1 MPLMKLPRWPG
12 CAVVV
17 SALLAAC
24 SSPSAVDEIPG
35 GGISAENLARHLS
48 VLASDEFEGRAPATR
63 GEELTVAYI
72 SEQFAAAG
80 LQPAGDNGAWTQA
93 VTLERSEITSEVTAS
108 LRAGGQLRTL
118 HNGEEIAVETLYPVD
133 RIDIKDAPLVFVGYG
148 IDAPELGWNDYEGV
162 DVAGKIAVMLVN
174 DPDFETEPGLFDGPA
189 MTLYGRW
196 TYKYEE
202 AARKGALGALIIHET
217 APAAYPWQTVR
228 NGRLTAQYDIV
239 REDAADY
246 HLYLRGWVQ
255 RDLAVDLFAAAGL
268 EFETAKRAAQQ
279 PGFRGYP
286 LGDAQFSAAFD
297 VARDRIVSYNVAG
310 IIEGAERPQE
320 TIILSGHWDSF
331 GITANPDARGD
342 RIING
347 AVDNATAIASL
358 IEIGRVFASG
368 ERPPRSL
375 LFLATTSEESGLLGA
390 MYYAAHPLRPLET
403 TAAVLNIE
411 MWSPDGETRDISSW
425 GIGKVSLER
434 DLKATAEREGR
445 SYSTDPNLE
454 AGLFFRADHFAF
466 AKAGVPAIT
475 IGPGMDQLEGGVEA
489 GLAARADYFT
499 HRYHQP
505 ADEFDDTWDMAGPT
519 TDTGTVYRLAADI
532 ARRTDWPTWDADS
545 AFYAIREKSAG
556 ARENKPN
563 TNP

>member
-1 MPLMKLPRWPG
+1 MSQLRIPRWRLH
-12 CAVVV
+12 AVLVP
-17 SALLAAC
+17 ALAVLAAC
-24 SSPSAVDEIPG
+24 SPTSSMEEIPG

-48 VLASDEFEGRAPATR
+48 ILASDEFEGRAPATR

-80 LQPAGDNGAWTQA
+80 LQPAGDHGTWTQA
-93 VTLERSEITSEVTAS
+93 VTLERSEIIGPVTAS
-108 LRAGGQLRTL
+108 LRTGGQVRTL
-118 HNGEEIAVETLYPVD
+118 ENGEEIAVETLYPTDKVALD
-133 RIDIKDAPLVFVGYG
+133 NVPLVFVGYG

-174 DPDFETEPGLFDGPA
+174 DPDFETAPGKFDGPA

-228 NGRLTAQYDIV
+228 NGRLSPQYDIV
-239 REDAADY
+239 REDAENY
-246 HLYLRGWVQ
+246 HLELRGWIQ
-255 RDLAVDLFAAAGL
+255 RDLAVDMFAAAGL
-268 EFETAKRAAQQ
+268 EFETAKRGAQQ
-279 PGFRGYP
+279 QGFRGYP
-286 LGDAQFSAAFD
+286 LEDAQFSAAFE
-297 VARDRIVSYNVAG
+297 VARERIVSYNVAG
-310 IIEGAERPQE
+310 VLQGTERPEE

-331 GITANPDARGD
+331 GITATPDARGD
-342 RIING
+342 AIING
-347 AVDNATAIASL
+347 AVDNATSIASL
-358 IEIGRVFASG
+358 IEIARVFTAG
-368 ERPPRSL
+368 ERPARSL

-403 TAAVLNIE
+403 TVAVLNIE

-434 DLKATAEREGR
+434 DLKAIAEREGR
-445 SYSTDPNLE
+445 TYSTDQNLE

-475 IGPGMDQLEGGVEA
+475 IGPGMDQLEGGVEG

-505 ADEFDDTWDMAGPT
+505 GDEFDDTWDMTGPT
-519 TDTGTVYRLAADI
+519 TDTRTVYRLAADL
-532 ARRTDWPTWDADS
+532 AGRSDWPQWDADS
-545 AFYAIREKSAG
+545 AFHAIREKSAQ
-556 ARENKPN
+556 AREIVK
-563 TNP
+563 

>member
-1 MPLMKLPRWPG
+1 MSCLKTRFYRACGVL
-12 CAVVV
+12 
-17 SALLAAC
+17 SAALIGLVAC
-24 SSPSAVDEIPG
+24 SSPSPDEDIPG
-35 GGISAENLARHLS
+35 GGIRAENLARHLS

-80 LQPAGDNGAWTQA
+80 LQPAGDHGTWTQA
-93 VTLERSEITSEVTAS
+93 VTLERSEIIGPVTAS
-108 LRAGGQLRTL
+108 LRAGGQVRTL
-118 HNGEEIAVETLYPVD
+118 ENGEHIAVETLYPTN
-133 RIDIKDAPLVFVGYG
+133 RIDLKDLPLVFVGYG
-148 IDAPELGWNDYEGV
+148 IDAQELDWNDYEGV
-162 DVAGKIAVMLVN
+162 DVTGKIVVMLVN
-174 DPDFETEPGLFDGPA
+174 DPDFETAPGKFDGPA

-202 AARKGALGALIIHET
+202 AARKGAAGALIIHET
-217 APAAYPWQTVR
+217 APAAYPWTTVR

-239 REDAADY
+239 REDAVDY
-246 HLYLRGWVQ
+246 HLELRGWIQ
-255 RDLAVDLFAAAGL
+255 RDLAVELFAAAGL
-268 EFETAKRAAQQ
+268 EFETAKQAAQQ
-279 PGFRGYP
+279 QGFRGYP
-286 LGDAQFSAAFD
+286 LGDTAFSVAFD

-310 IIEGAERPQE
+310 ILEGTERPEE

-331 GITANPDARGD
+331 GITATPDARGD
-342 RIING
+342 NIING
-347 AVDNATAIASL
+347 AVDNATSIASL
-358 IEIGRVFASG
+358 IEIGRVFAAG
-368 ERPPRSL
+368 ERPARSL

-403 TAAVLNIE
+403 TVADLNIE

-445 SYSTDPNLE
+445 TYSTDQNLE

-489 GLAARADYFT
+489 GLAARADYFA

-505 ADEFDDTWDMAGPT
+505 GDEFDDTWDMAGPT
-519 TDTGTVYRLAADI
+519 TDTRTVYRLAADL
-532 ARRTDWPTWDADS
+532 ANRTDWPQWDQDS
-545 AFYAIREKSAG
+545 AFYAIREKSAEKRVN
-556 ARENKPN
+556 AD
-563 TNP
+563 